1 MNFEYSE
8 DQQSIQD
15 VAVRMFRDWCADET
29 IRNLYKSPQ
38 PMHQELWQQVA
49 QSGLLGTPLP
59 LEYGGSAMGITE
71 LCLILEQQGR
81 NVAPIPILESVV
93 AAAMPIARFAND
105 DLKQRW
111 LPGVISGDTILST
124 AHPYQGLQNRAPLSA
139 RACGDGWELSGH
151 SNLVGYASLAQGFVV
166 SAQLDDGGHWVGFVA
181 ADSAGLSITA
191 QRATNGEA
199 CGHLYFDGV
208 SVTPGNLIAT
218 HSEAETLLQWQR
230 QHTFAAMAA
239 LQLGVLQE
247 GLQRAAQYT
256 TERTQ
261 FGRPLAAFQAV
272 SQQAADAYMAIEALR
287 GVYWRLLDILDNG
300 ADELET
306 NLAAHSVKFW
316 ICESGHIAAHI
327 ILHVHGGIG
336 QDLDYPVHRF
346 FSWAKKN
353 EAYLGGADQHAAQL
367 GHLIQ
372 SNPQALI

>member
-1 MNFEYSE
+1 MKLWEQAYEREQGAPATMEAKNSSTTYAALQTRHKLAAS
-8 DQQSIQD
+8 Q
-15 VAVRMFRDWCADET
+15 
-29 IRNLYKSPQ
+29 L
-38 PMHQELWQQVA
+38 QELQARQA
-49 QSGLLGTPLP
+49 K
-59 LEYGGSAMGITE
+59 
-71 LCLILEQQGR
+71 
-81 NVAPIPILESVV
+81 SVV

-272 SQQAADAYMAIEALR
+272 SQQAVAGSGSWCLWSRKSCHCRPASR
-287 GVYWRLLDILDNG
+287 RVYR
-300 ADELET
+300 
-306 NLAAHSVKFW
+306 
-316 ICESGHIAAHI
+316 
-327 ILHVHGGIG
+327 
-336 QDLDYPVHRF
+336 
-346 FSWAKKN
+346 
-353 EAYLGGADQHAAQL
+353 
-367 GHLIQ
+367 
-372 SNPQALI
+372 